1 MRNRTVRVPDH
12 LWQAAMKK
20 AKEEK
25 IDLSEVIRLLLQ
37 AYVDGTL
44 SVQQIV
50 KLNK

>member
-1 MRNRTVRVPDH
+1 MKNRTVRVPDQ

-20 AKEEK
+20 AREEN

-37 AYVDGTL
+37 AYIDGTL
-44 SVQQIV
+44 SVKQIV